1 MKKTSFYMIL
11 LLAAMLGAN
20 GCGPQ
25 RSTRLQ
31 LPDLMLTS
39 ELMVESLAG
48 SRFLRQR
55 TPESP
60 PVIIVINRVQN
71 LTSDIIPEAEQWL
84 WVSRVVN
91 QLPMQELRQNRNIQF
106 VITPERM
113 KMLRDEGFNVP
124 LDEAPEEPTH
134 ALYATFLS
142 GTRGARLKSD
152 VTDERAD
159 LYYLEYQLTHIRSRT
174 IEWTDKFE
182 FVREASGKLID

>member
-1 MKKTSFYMIL
+1 MKKQIVIMGL
-11 LLAAMLGAN
+11 LIGGMVAAT

-39 ELMVESLAG
+39 EMMVESLAG
-48 SRFLRQR
+48 SRFLRER
-55 TPESP
+55 TPDSSE
-60 PVIIVINRVQN
+60 VIVVIDKVQN

-91 QLPMQELRQNRNIQF
+91 QLPMTELQRNRNISF
-106 VITPERM
+106 VITPERQQ
-113 KMLRDEGFNVP
+113 MLRDAGF
-124 LDEAPEEPTH
+124 EAPLQEAPPEPTH

-142 GTRGARLKSD
+142 GTRGARLKSG

-159 LYYLEYQLTHIRSRT
+159 LYYLEYQLTHVRSRT
-174 IEWTDKFE
+174 IEWSDRFE